1 MREVRAQ
8 LLRLLVAG
16 AAAGLLVLL
25 VLPLAALVLRVPPG
39 ALVQRLREP
48 LVLDALRLSL
58 ITSAGATALVV
69 ALGLPLAYLLATR
82 RFPGKRVVELLVD
95 LPLVLPPTVAGVALL
110 AAFGRAGLAGG
121 VLRGVG
127 LTLPFTTLGVVVAQ
141 AFVSAPFFVGAARTG
156 LADVDRRYLDLASTL
171 RSPPARTFARVML
184 PLALPSLL
192 GGAAMSWAR
201 ALGEFGATITFAG
214 NLPGVTQTMPL
225 AVYLALQTDLEAA
238 VALSVLL
245 LGVSV
250 LVLRPGPSLAAR
262 LARPPRRVRARR
274 RSCCRAGHHHRA
286 RGRERRGQDLGPAA
300 AGGPRSPGARDGDG

>member
-1 MREVRAQ
+1 MTALRAQ

-25 VLPLAALVLRVPPG
+25 ALPLAALVLRVPPG
-39 ALVQRLREP
+39 ALWQRVREP

-58 ITSAGATALVV
+58 VTSAGSTALVV

-82 RFPGKRVVELLVD
+82 RFPGKRAVELLVD

-121 VLRGVG
+121 VLHGLGV
-127 LTLPFTTLGVVVAQ
+127 TLPFTTLGVVVAQ
-141 AFVSAPFFVGAARTG
+141 AFVAAPFFVGAARTG
-156 LADVDRRYLDLASTL
+156 LAEVDRRYLDVAATL
-171 RSPPARTFARVML
+171 RSTPTRTFVRVML

-192 GGAAMSWAR
+192 AGAAMSWAR

-238 VALSVLL
+238 VTLAVLL
-245 LGVSV
+245 LAVSLVV
-250 LVLRPGPSLAAR
+250 LFL
-262 LARPPRRVRARR
+262 VRASRP
-274 RSCCRAGHHHRA
+274 A
-286 RGRERRGQDLGPAA
+286 R
-300 AGGPRSPGARDGDG
+300 